1 MRTGIPAMLLAAGAV
16 LGVTAGC
23 GSAATSGAASGV
35 ATVMASS
42 AASGAGSTGSATA
55 ASTAG
60 ARTGTGSVGTGS
72 VAAASGTP
80 QQVVTGFVQ
89 TELAG
94 HWSKLCSYFP
104 PAKRSGCTS
113 DAASLKGKPAGKLTV
128 DGAVISGKRALVKV
142 TGHVCLSGKSDCQS
156 NSDPEAG
163 MPSGSE
169 TFTQAYDKAVAG
181 NAFSPLP
188 CIKVKGRWYVN
199 GSA

>member
-1 MRTGIPAMLLAAGAV
+1 MMRAGIPAMLLATVAV
-16 LGVTAGC
+16 LAVTTGC
-23 GSAATSGAASGV
+23 GSASSSGAAGGAAS
-35 ATVMASS
+35 AMASS
-42 AASGAGSTGSATA
+42 TANATA
-55 ASTAG
+55 ASTGGSGAG
-60 ARTGTGSVGTGS
+60 AGSATAGS
-72 VAAASGTP
+72 ATP

-94 HWSKLCSYFP
+94 QWAKLCSYFP
-104 PAKRSGCTS
+104 PDKRSGCTS
-113 DAASLKGKPAGKLTV
+113 SAGSLSGKPTGKLTV

-142 TGHVCLSGKSDCQS
+142 TGHFCLSGKSDCQS

-169 TFTQAYDKAVAG
+169 SFTQAYDKAVAG

>member
-1 MRTGIPAMLLAAGAV
+1 MMRAGIPAMLLAAGAV

-23 GSAATSGAASGV
+23 GSAATSGAASGA
-35 ATVMASS
+35 ATVL
-42 AASGAGSTGSATA
+42 ASGTGSTASATA

-60 ARTGTGSVGTGS
+60 AGTGTGSETGS
-72 VAAASGTP
+72 TAGGFGTP

-113 DAASLKGKPAGKLTV
+113 DAARLKGKPTGKLTV

>member
-1 MRTGIPAMLLAAGAV
+1 MRAGIPAMLLAAGAV

-35 ATVMASS
+35 ATVMAS
-42 AASGAGSTGSATA
+42 GGGSTGSATA

-60 ARTGTGSVGTGS
+60 AGTGTGSVAGGF
-72 VAAASGTP
+72 GTP

-113 DAASLKGKPAGKLTV
+113 DAASLSGKPTGKLTV

-142 TGHVCLSGKSDCQS
+142 TGHVCLSGKSDCQG

>member
-1 MRTGIPAMLLAAGAV
+1 MRAGIPAMLLAAGAV

-35 ATVMASS
+35 ATVMAS
-42 AASGAGSTGSATA
+42 GGGSTGSATA

-60 ARTGTGSVGTGS
+60 AGTGTGSVAGGF
-72 VAAASGTP
+72 GTP

-104 PAKRSGCTS
+104 PAKRSGCS
-113 DAASLKGKPAGKLTV
+113 MAAGGMSGKKATGKLTV
-128 DGAVISGKRALVKV
+128 DGAVISGRRALVKV
-142 TGHVCLSGKSDCQS
+142 TGHVCLSGKSNCQS

-163 MPSGSE
+163 MPGGSE

>member
-1 MRTGIPAMLLAAGAV
+1 MRAGIPAMLLAAGAV

-35 ATVMASS
+35 ATVMAS
-42 AASGAGSTGSATA
+42 GGGSTGSATA

-60 ARTGTGSVGTGS
+60 AGTGTGSVAGGF
-72 VAAASGTP
+72 GTP

-113 DAASLKGKPAGKLTV
+113 DAASLSGKPTGKLTV

-142 TGHVCLSGKSDCQS
+142 TGHVCLSGKSDCQG

-181 NAFSPLP
+181 SAFSPLP

>member
-1 MRTGIPAMLLAAGAV
+1 MMRAGIPVMLLAAAAV

-23 GSAATSGAASGV
+23 
-35 ATVMASS
+35 SS
-42 AASGAGSTGSATA
+42 AASPGTGSGTASGSASGSASTASAAA
-55 ASTAG
+55 ASTAN
-60 ARTGTGSVGTGS
+60 AGTGTGS
-72 VAAASGTP
+72 VAAGFATP

-94 HWSKLCSYFP
+94 QWAKLCSYFP

-113 DAASLKGKPAGKLTV
+113 SAGGLSGKPTGKLTV

>member
-1 MRTGIPAMLLAAGAV
+1 MMRAGIPAMLLATAAV
-16 LGVTAGC
+16 LGVTTGCSSSSGSGTAG
-23 GSAATSGAASGV
+23 
-35 ATVMASS
+35 S
-42 AASGAGSTGSATA
+42 AASGMGSTASATA
-55 ASTAG
+55 ASTAN
-60 ARTGTGSVGTGS
+60 AGTGTGS
-72 VAAASGTP
+72 VAAGFATP

-104 PAKRSGCTS
+104 PAKRSGCS
-113 DAASLKGKPAGKLTV
+113 SAAGGMSGKPTGKLTV

-156 NSDPEAG
+156 NSDPQAG
-163 MPSGSE
+163 MPRGSE
-169 TFTQAYDKAVAG
+169 TFTQAYAKAVAG

>member
-1 MRTGIPAMLLAAGAV
+1 MRAGIPAMLLAAAAV
-16 LGVTAGC
+16 LGATAGC
-23 GSAATSGAASGV
+23 
-35 ATVMASS
+35 SS
-42 AASGAGSTGSATA
+42 AASPGTGSGTASGSATGLGNTASATA
-55 ASTAG
+55 ATAN
-60 ARTGTGSVGTGS
+60 AGTGTGS
-72 VAAASGTP
+72 VAAGFATP

-94 HWSKLCSYFP
+94 QWAKLCSYFP
-104 PAKRSGCTS
+104 PAKRSGC
-113 DAASLKGKPAGKLTV
+113 ASAGGLSGKPTGKLTV

-181 NAFSPLP
+181 SAFSPLP

>member
-1 MRTGIPAMLLAAGAV
+1 MLLAAGAV
-16 LGVTAGC
+16 LGATAGC

-35 ATVMASS
+35 A
-42 AASGAGSTGSATA
+42 SGGGSTGSATA

-60 ARTGTGSVGTGS
+60 AGTGTGSVAGGF
-72 VAAASGTP
+72 GTP

-113 DAASLKGKPAGKLTV
+113 DAASLSGKPTGKLTV

-142 TGHVCLSGKSDCQS
+142 TGHVCLSGKSDCQG

>member
-1 MRTGIPAMLLAAGAV
+1 MLLAAGAV
-16 LGVTAGC
+16 LG
-23 GSAATSGAASGV
+23 
-35 ATVMASS
+35 
-42 AASGAGSTGSATA
+42 ATA

-60 ARTGTGSVGTGS
+60 AGTGTGSVAGGF
-72 VAAASGTP
+72 GTP

-113 DAASLKGKPAGKLTV
+113 DAGHLSGKPTGKLTV

-142 TGHVCLSGKSDCQS
+142 TGHVCLSGKSDCQG

>member
-1 MRTGIPAMLLAAGAV
+1 MRAGIPVMLLATAAV

-23 GSAATSGAASGV
+23 
-35 ATVMASS
+35 SS
-42 AASGAGSTGSATA
+42 AASSGTGSGTAGGMSSAASATA
-55 ASTAG
+55 ASTANAG
-60 ARTGTGSVGTGS
+60 TGTGSTTAGF
-72 VAAASGTP
+72 ATP

-89 TELAG
+89 AELAG
-94 HWSKLCSYFP
+94 QWSKLCSYFP
-104 PAKRSGCTS
+104 PAKRSGCS
-113 DAASLKGKPAGKLTV
+113 GAAGGMSGKPTGKLTV
-128 DGAVISGKRALVKV
+128 DGAVVSGQRALVKV

-163 MPSGSE
+163 MPGGSE

>member
-1 MRTGIPAMLLAAGAV
+1 M
-16 LGVTAGC
+16 
-23 GSAATSGAASGV
+23 
-35 ATVMASS
+35 
-42 AASGAGSTGSATA
+42 
-55 ASTAG
+55 
-60 ARTGTGSVGTGS
+60 
-72 VAAASGTP
+72 
-80 QQVVTGFVQ
+80 
-89 TELAG
+89 
-94 HWSKLCSYFP
+94 
-104 PAKRSGCTS
+104 
-113 DAASLKGKPAGKLTV
+113 

-169 TFTQAYDKAVAG
+169 SFTQAYDKAVAG

>member
-1 MRTGIPAMLLAAGAV
+1 MMRAGIPAMLLATAAV

-23 GSAATSGAASGV
+23 
-35 ATVMASS
+35 SS
-42 AASGAGSTGSATA
+42 AASSGAGSSTASGAATASA
-55 ASTAG
+55 ASTANAG
-60 ARTGTGSVGTGS
+60 TGTGST
-72 VAAASGTP
+72 AAGFATP

-94 HWSKLCSYFP
+94 HWAKLCSYFP
-104 PAKRSGCTS
+104 PAKRSGCS
-113 DAASLKGKPAGKLTV
+113 SSAGSLTGKPTGKLTV
-128 DGAVISGKRALVKV
+128 DGAVIRGKRALVKV

-156 NSDPEAG
+156 NSEPEAG
-163 MPSGSE
+163 MPTGSE

-188 CIKVKGRWYVN
+188 CIKIKGRWYVN

>member
-1 MRTGIPAMLLAAGAV
+1 MRAGIPAMLLAAGAV

-35 ATVMASS
+35 ATVMAS
-42 AASGAGSTGSATA
+42 GGGSTGSATA

-60 ARTGTGSVGTGS
+60 AGTGTGSVAGGF
-72 VAAASGTP
+72 GTP

-113 DAASLKGKPAGKLTV
+113 DAASLSGKPTGKLTV
-128 DGAVISGKRALVKV
+128 DGAVISGRRALVKV
-142 TGHVCLSGKSDCQS
+142 TGHVCLSGKSDCQG

>member
-1 MRTGIPAMLLAAGAV
+1 MMRAGIPAMLLAAGAV

-23 GSAATSGAASGV
+23 GSAASSGGASGV
-35 ATVMASS
+35 ATVMAS
-42 AASGAGSTGSATA
+42 GGGSTASATA

-60 ARTGTGSVGTGS
+60 TGAGS
-72 VAAASGTP
+72 VAGSTAGGSGTP

-104 PAKRSGCTS
+104 PAERSGCTS
-113 DAASLKGKPAGKLTV
+113 DAAHLSGKPTGKLTV

-142 TGHVCLSGKSDCQS
+142 TGHVCLSGKSDCQG

-163 MPSGSE
+163 MPSRSE
-169 TFTQAYDKAVAG
+169 TFTQAYHKAVAG

>member
-1 MRTGIPAMLLAAGAV
+1 MRAGIPAMLLATGAV

-23 GSAATSGAASGV
+23 GSAATSGGASGV
-35 ATVMASS
+35 ATVMASGG
-42 AASGAGSTGSATA
+42 ASGGGSTGSATA

-60 ARTGTGSVGTGS
+60 AGTGTGSVAGG
-72 VAAASGTP
+72 SGTP

-94 HWSKLCSYFP
+94 HWSELCSYFP

-113 DAASLKGKPAGKLTV
+113 DAASLKGKPTGKLTV

-142 TGHVCLSGKSDCQS
+142 TGHVCLSGKSDCQG

>member
-1 MRTGIPAMLLAAGAV
+1 MRAGIPAMLLAAGTV

-35 ATVMASS
+35 A
-42 AASGAGSTGSATA
+42 SGGGSTGSATA

-60 ARTGTGSVGTGS
+60 AGTGTGSAAGS
-72 VAAASGTP
+72 VAGGFGTP

-113 DAASLKGKPAGKLTV
+113 DAASLSGKPTGKLTV

-142 TGHVCLSGKSDCQS
+142 TGHVCLSGKSDCQG

>member
-1 MRTGIPAMLLAAGAV
+1 MRAGIPAMLLATTAV
-16 LGVTAGC
+16 LAVTAGC
-23 GSAATSGAASGV
+23 SSAANSGTAGGAAS
-35 ATVMASS
+35 ARASS
-42 AASGAGSTGSATA
+42 TASATA

-60 ARTGTGSVGTGS
+60 AGTGST
-72 VAAASGTP
+72 AAGFGTP

-104 PAKRSGCTS
+104 PAKRTGCSTATGALS
-113 DAASLKGKPAGKLTV
+113 GKPTGKLTV
-128 DGAVISGKRALVKV
+128 DGAVVSGKRALVKV